1 MMPAFEQRSLISAA
15 ILSYGSEFI
24 TWPQARSRSLRRTQ
38 SDFRIPLRQETDCP
52 NRSRKVFKVKKPD
65 RIQLARQI
73 IERVKKEMQEPRL
86 TESVRNS
93 MRGKIA
99 HYSSEPA
106 IKLEKV

>member
-1 MMPAFEQRSLISAA
+1 MRLA
-15 ILSYGSEFI
+15 IEVFI
-24 TWPQARSRSLRRTQ
+24 ARPYSDQARMNVHSCSLREVISSRPRL
-38 SDFRIPLRQETDCP
+38 FR
-52 NRSRKVFKVKKPD
+52 VKKPD

-93 MRGKIA
+93 MRGKIGP
-99 HYSSEPA
+99 YSSEPA

>member
-1 MMPAFEQRSLISAA
+1 
-15 ILSYGSEFI
+15 
-24 TWPQARSRSLRRTQ
+24 
-38 SDFRIPLRQETDCP
+38 
-52 NRSRKVFKVKKPD
+52 VKKPD